1 MILVLHTLDNSVK
14 DIMKHQVVTV
24 NSAMSVMD
32 TAKIMDDA
40 GIGCVVVIENNIA
53 VGIVTERDFVKRVA
67 ARGIPMTTPI
77 KQVMS
82 SPLIVVNPE
91 ENIWEVAELM
101 KQRKIHKVPVVHQRC
116 DDRPGLDRHV
126 GGRSGAGAQQQRRSE
141 SPFDILTHLIPLHRR
156 ATMTNSWIKY

>member
-1 MILVLHTLDNSVK
+1 MILVLHTLDKFSVK
-14 DIMKHQVVTV
+14 DIMKNQVVTV

-32 TAKIMDDA
+32 TAKMMDDA

-101 KQRKIHKVPVVHQRC
+101 KQRKIHKVPVVHQ
-116 DDRPGLDRHV
+116 DLLV
-126 GGRSGAGAQQQRRSE
+126 GIVTATDLTRICSVGSDSEMRRIT
-141 SPFDILTHLIPLHRR
+141 DQILLRMKP
-156 ATMTNSWIKY
+156 TNK

>member
-1 MILVLHTLDNSVK
+1 MIFVLHALDNSVK

-24 NSAMSVMD
+24 NSDMSVMD
-32 TAKIMDDA
+32 TAKIMDDV

-53 VGIVTERDFVKRVA
+53 VGIVTERDFVKKVVS
-67 ARGIPMTTPI
+67 RGIPMTTPI

-101 KQRKIHKVPVVHQRC
+101 KQRKIHKVPVVHQN
-116 DDRPGLDRHV
+116 LLV
-126 GGRSGAGAQQQRRSE
+126 GIVTATDLTRICSLGSDSEMRRIT
-141 SPFDILTHLIPLHRR
+141 DQIILRMKPTD
-156 ATMTNSWIKY
+156 K

>member
-1 MILVLHTLDNSVK
+1 MNLVSESLDNFSAK

-24 NSAMSVMD
+24 DASMSVID

-53 VGIVTERDFVKRVA
+53 VGIVTERDFVKKVVA
-67 ARGIPMTTPI
+67 HGIPLSTPI

-101 KQRKIHKVPVVHQRC
+101 KQRRIHKVPVVHQN
-116 DDRPGLDRHV
+116 LLV
-126 GGRSGAGAQQQRRSE
+126 GIVTATDLTRICSVGSDSEMRRVT
-141 SPFDILTHLIPLHRR
+141 DQILLRMKP
-156 ATMTNSWIKY
+156 SDK